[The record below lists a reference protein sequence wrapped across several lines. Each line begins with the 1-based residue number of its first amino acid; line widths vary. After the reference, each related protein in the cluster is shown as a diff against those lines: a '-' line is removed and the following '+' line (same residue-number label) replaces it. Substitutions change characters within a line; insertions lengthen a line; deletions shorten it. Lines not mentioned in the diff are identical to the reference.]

1 MWDAGICAIS
11 GYTTNLRPKVILY
24 VHLYNFYSRVEF
36 FWLNQNILMNSK
48 EWKRTLGL
56 QKILDLVNVPII
68 HPRVLLQGLKIHR
81 YILVDHLH
89 DLSIDI
95 ESRSSK
101 SVFILIIFSTPGK
114 VFQVYFGQNV
124 TLG

>member
-1 MWDAGICAIS
+1 MLTEEHEELDV
-11 GYTTNLRPKVILY
+11 KVDGKEDTI
-24 VHLYNFYSRVEF
+24 FDRVD
-36 FWLNQNILMNSK
+36 LSLLNSK

-95 ESRSSK
+95 ESWSSK
-101 SVFILIIFSTPGK
+101 SAFILIIFSTPGK

>member
-1 MWDAGICAIS
+1 MLAEEHEELGV
-11 GYTTNLRPKVILY
+11 KVDGKEDTIFDHVDLS
-24 VHLYNFYSRVEF
+24 L
-36 FWLNQNILMNSK
+36 LNSK
-48 EWKRTLGL
+48 EWKRRLGL
-56 QKILDLVNVPII
+56 QKIPDLVNVPII

-114 VFQVYFGQNV
+114 VFQVYFGQKV